1 MKQVHKRVFLRPQ
14 PAGEMPAKIL
24 VYEPV
29 SWSPH
34 LPKIHYTHVSRSSLK
49 YSRLLKYPLAVVRVG
64 AHVSLMAYTRA
75 GYTAACSIEN
85 NGEPSCQTPLLS
97 HGLRNE
103 LSARRE
109 EGIKRHHKTTN
120 PL

>member
-1 MKQVHKRVFLRPQ
+1 
-14 PAGEMPAKIL
+14 MPAKVL

-85 NGEPSCQTPLLS
+85 NGEPSCQTPLLCETRPLS
-97 HGLRNE
+97 TPRNTTKKLISRQRCGRATPMPTRGQHIPTGLCD
-103 LSARRE
+103 
-109 EGIKRHHKTTN
+109 H
-120 PL
+120 